1 MIYKNRQ
8 NISVGPAFVQ
18 EGGSAEKM
26 PVKFED
32 NISAKS
38 CNERKNTL

>member
-1 MIYKNRQ
+1 MIDKNRQ
-8 NISVGPAFVQ
+8 KISAVPAFVQ
-18 EGGSAEKM
+18 EREPGEKM